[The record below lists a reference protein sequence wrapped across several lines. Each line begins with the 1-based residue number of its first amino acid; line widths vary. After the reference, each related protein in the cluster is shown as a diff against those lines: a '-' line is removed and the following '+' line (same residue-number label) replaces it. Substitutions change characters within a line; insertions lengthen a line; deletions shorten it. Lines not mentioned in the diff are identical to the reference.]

1 MGRVFNELLE
11 SVQQMDDI
19 YRGNHEP
26 SRRFV
31 VDDAPLRQCDADSS
45 DNVFDISSTP
55 PKARNEKA
63 L

>member
-1 MGRVFNELLE
+1 MTGLFDELLE
-11 SVQQMDDI
+11 SVQQMDEI
-19 YRGNHEP
+19 HRGEREP

-31 VDDAPLRQCDADSS
+31 VKEADVGLKQAGAGEG
-45 DNVFDISSTP
+45 VFDTSSTP

>member
-19 YRGNHEP
+19 YRGNRVP

-31 VDDAPLRQCDADSS
+31 VDDARLRQCDADSS
-45 DNVFDISSTP
+45 DIAFDTFSTP

>member
-1 MGRVFNELLE
+1 
-11 SVQQMDDI
+11 MDDI
-19 YRGNHEP
+19 YRGNQEP

-45 DNVFDISSTP
+45 DDAFDTFSTP

>member
-1 MGRVFNELLE
+1 MGKFFNELLD
-11 SVQQMDDI
+11 SVQQMDGI
-19 YRGNHEP
+19 YRGDHEP

-31 VDDAPLRQCDADSS
+31 IDEETVRRNEAACGDEL
-45 DNVFDISSTP
+45 FDTSSTP